1 MFAFIPALIVVY
13 FTAVK
18 KEEQYLGKKFG
29 QEYLDYKKKVRRW
42 L

>member
-18 KEEQYLGKKFG
+18 KEEQYLVKKFG
-29 QEYLDYKKKVRRW
+29 KEYLDYKKKVRRW